1 MGSVLVAAAL
11 VVASAAGSAFA
22 ADGKALFLSHGCDK
36 CHAVS
41 THDVTAT
48 AKSEKMR
55 GPDLAT
61 VDLGGDAAWIVQLVT
76 KQTLLDGKKH
86 KGTFKGDEADL
97 RTIAEWIKGLKS
109 E

>member
-1 MGSVLVAAAL
+1 MKSVLVAAL
-11 VVASAAGSAFA
+11 VVACAAGSALA

-41 THDVTAT
+41 THDIAAT

-61 VDLGGDAAWIVQLVT
+61 VDITGDAAWIVQVVT

-86 KGTFKGDEADL
+86 KGTFKGDAADL